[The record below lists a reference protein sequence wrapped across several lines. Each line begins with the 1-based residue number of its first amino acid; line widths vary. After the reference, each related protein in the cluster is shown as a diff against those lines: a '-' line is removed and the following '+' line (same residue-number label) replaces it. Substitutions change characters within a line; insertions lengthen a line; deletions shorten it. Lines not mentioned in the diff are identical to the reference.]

1 MVIDF
6 LTTPL
11 VDRSTEIRTLALDDR
26 EVADG
31 RSGEVRGQRAQADA
45 LEVRGR
51 DHDVVAVVERTRRQA
66 VHAKK
71 RRATEAALQLHLRRG
86 ERRPAAFRNVNL
98 RSRWKCC
105 AASAS
110 LGGGCASSLRTP
122 DAL

>member
-6 LTTPL
+6 LTTPV

-45 LEVRGR
+45 VEVRGR
-51 DHDVVAVVERTRRQA
+51 DHDVVAVVERARRQA

-71 RRATEAALQLHLRRG
+71 RRATEAALQLHCEG
-86 ERRPAAFRNVNL
+86 
-98 RSRWKCC
+98 
-105 AASAS
+105 ASAGPPPS
-110 LGGGCASSLRTP
+110 VTLISDRDGNAVP
-122 DAL
+122 QALP